1 MVTTGGICKIAYA
14 MPNDGGTVSVK
25 EICNIGNGAL
35 TEEVSPV
42 NGCNVKTQT
51 LTFLTLTD
59 PHDFAHAIGFY
70 CVDRAGV
77 STTIGPGN
85 DDDYPVV
92 TWTRSNSKEGAPAY
106 NVKVVFTT
114 RDI

>member
-1 MVTTGGICKIAYA
+1 MVTTGGIYKIAYV
-14 MPNDGGTVSVK
+14 MPLEGGTVSVK

-35 TEEVSPV
+35 AEETTLV

-70 CVDRAGV
+70 CVDHAGV
-77 STTIGPGN
+77 NTLVGPA
-85 DDDYPVV
+85 DEDDYPVV
-92 TWTRSNSKEGAPAY
+92 TWTRNNSKEGAPAY